1 MKVTGLKGKERNRMF
16 ARSLVLVALAS
27 LGSLGVAM
35 PADLCCDCAVPCEG
49 AVVVK
54 APARATPFYIV
65 EQGPVYGG
73 PHIVTTPTFEAFHT
87 RRARY
92 PMMRETYYYPTYRD
106 SYLLPPWH
114 KTPRP

>member
-1 MKVTGLKGKERNRMF
+1 MF

-27 LGSLGVAM
+27 LGWIGVAM
-35 PADLCCDCAVPCEG
+35 AAGHPGFPQDSDLIENN
-49 AVVVK
+49 
-54 APARATPFYIV
+54 IV

-73 PHIVTTPTFEAFHT
+73 PHIVTTPTFETFHT

-92 PMMRETYYYPTYRD
+92 PAMRQTYYYPTYRD

-114 KTPRP
+114 KPWQNPRP